1 MNSLIALDQFTK
13 LLEKHLEDEFEFD
26 KHKKIIFW
34 GVKSLGHGNQEFLKK
49 ENAGERL
56 SLYRFVSDL
65 IDRITPRQ
73 LINIFPITKEYDGH
87 KYEMKDYFYAM
98 DKCKEH
104 GLDKPIGNSFEFLWD
119 YWNRDVGSF
128 VVNYLSTLSDVTKR
142 TTGQGLMETYL
153 AEAEIPTYTE
163 KVINGKRVLVENLTF
178 NSKGKLI

>member
-34 GVKSLGHGNQEFLKK
+34 RVKTLGHGNQEYSNK
-49 ENAGERL
+49 ENAEERL

-73 LINIFPITKEYDGH
+73 LINIFPITKDYDGH

-98 DKCKEH
+98 DKCKEY
-104 GLDKPIGNSFEFLWD
+104 GLDKPIGDSFDFLWD
-119 YWNRDVGSF
+119 YCNRDIGSF

-153 AEAEIPTYTE
+153 AEAGIPTYTE
-163 KVINGKRVLVENLTF
+163 KIIDGKRVLVENLTF
-178 NSKGKLI
+178 NSKGELI

>member
-65 IDRITPRQ
+65 IDRITTRQ
-73 LINIFPITKEYDGH
+73 LINIFPITKDYDGY
-87 KYEMKDYFYAM
+87 KYEMKDYFCAM
-98 DKCKEH
+98 DTCKEH
-104 GLDKPIGNSFEFLWD
+104 GLDKPIGNSYAFLCD
-119 YWNRDVGSF
+119 Y
-128 VVNYLSTLSDVTKR
+128 
-142 TTGQGLMETYL
+142 
-153 AEAEIPTYTE
+153 
-163 KVINGKRVLVENLTF
+163 
-178 NSKGKLI
+178 

>member
-34 GVKSLGHGNQEFLKK
+34 GVKSLGHGNQKFLKK
-49 ENAGERL
+49 ENAEERL

-73 LINIFPITKEYDGH
+73 LINIFPIAKDYDGN
-87 KYEMKDYFYAM
+87 KYEMKDYFYTM
-98 DKCKEH
+98 DKCKKH
-104 GLDKPIGNSFEFLWD
+104 GLDNPIENSFEFLWD
-119 YWNRDVGSF
+119 YHNEYTGGF
-128 VVNYLSTLSDVTKR
+128 VVKYLSTLSDMNR
-142 TTGQGLMETYL
+142 AMTGQGLMETYL